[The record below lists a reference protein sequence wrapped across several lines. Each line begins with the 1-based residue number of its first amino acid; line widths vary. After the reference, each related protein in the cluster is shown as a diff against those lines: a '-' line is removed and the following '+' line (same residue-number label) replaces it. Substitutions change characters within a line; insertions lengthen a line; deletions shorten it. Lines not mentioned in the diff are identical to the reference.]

1 MKNHKQLIRT
11 FQTAEELAENL
22 AEEISC
28 RLQEAVTARNRAVL
42 VVSGGTTPKPLFIR
56 LAQKEISWNRVTIT
70 LADERWVDTADPSSN
85 EQLVRTYLL
94 QDKAEAADFN
104 GLKNDNPT
112 AASGEK
118 ECHERLTELP
128 RPFDVV
134 ILGMGLDG
142 HTASLFPG
150 SPGLL
155 EAMDRDARTA
165 CIAMTAG
172 NATPERISMTV
183 PKLLD
188 ARQIFLHITGEEK
201 INVLEQALA
210 GGSVEE
216 MPIRS
221 ILLQHQTPVQIF
233 WAP

>member
-1 MKNHKQLIRT
+1 MKNNKQRILT
-11 FQTAEELAENL
+11 FQAAEELVENL
-22 AEEISC
+22 AEEISR
-28 RLQEAVTARNRAVL
+28 RLQDAVAARNRAVL

-56 LAQKEISWNRVTIT
+56 LAQKDIPWNRVTIT
-70 LADERWVDTADPSSN
+70 LADERWVDTANPSSN
-85 EQLVRTYLL
+85 EHMVRTYLL
-94 QDKAEAADFN
+94 QGKAEAAHFT

-112 AASGEK
+112 AAAGEK
-118 ECHERLTELP
+118 KCHERLAEIP

-134 ILGMGLDG
+134 ILGMGRDG

-150 SPGLL
+150 SPGLR
-155 EAMDRDARTA
+155 EAMDSNSHAA

-183 PKLLD
+183 PILLD
-188 ARQIFLHITGEEK
+188 TRQIFLHITGKEK
-201 INVLEQALA
+201 MDVLEQALA
-210 GGSVEE
+210 GGPVEE

-221 ILLQHQTPVQIF
+221 ILKQDQTPVQIF